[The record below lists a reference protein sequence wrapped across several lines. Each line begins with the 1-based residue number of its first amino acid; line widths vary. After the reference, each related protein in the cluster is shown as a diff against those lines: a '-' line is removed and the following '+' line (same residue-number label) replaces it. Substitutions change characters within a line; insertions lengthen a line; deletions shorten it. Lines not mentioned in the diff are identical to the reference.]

1 LKIRRTEGWVNLG
14 ACALVV
20 SAAALIGGTPR
31 SHARPAV
38 DTPVTERVVQFLRER
53 FAIPDSVKMTAG
65 PLRSSPFPGF
75 EETTVTADT
84 TAVQGA
90 GGMSAKALQP
100 QTVYVT
106 KDGRY
111 VAVGKL
117 FALGTDPKADVV
129 KDVRETFK
137 IPDTT
142 TLTAGPFEKSKY
154 LEFHQTKLS
163 TPDGKSQDFFVTRDD
178 RVVVVGDVMPL
189 DVNLRRKALDT
200 FNLRNQPSVGP
211 ANAPVTIVEF
221 ADLECPT
228 CARFH
233 AFLENELLPRYGNK
247 VRIVFK
253 EFPLPMHDWS
263 RVAAIANECSY
274 QIAPSSFFAFRS
286 MIFSHQTVINVAN
299 VRDTMLQY
307 GEESGVDRLKLA
319 ACIDS
324 QASLPRVEEGKK
336 EGTAVGVNSTP
347 TSFINGRMVVA
358 MPPAEQYFAL
368 VDEAL
373 AKH

>member
-1 LKIRRTEGWVNLG
+1 MKVRRTRCLVNLG
-14 ACALVV
+14 ASALVV
-20 SAAALIGGTPR
+20 GAAVLIGGTTR
-31 SHARPAV
+31 SHALPPV
-38 DTPVTERVVQFLRER
+38 DTPVSTDKVVQYLRER
-53 FAIPDSVKMTAG
+53 FAIPDNVKVTAE
-65 PLRSSPFPGF
+65 PLHNSTFPGF
-75 EETTVTADT
+75 EETTVTTDT
-84 TAVQGA
+84 GKEQ
-90 GGMSAKALQP
+90 KP

-111 VAVGKL
+111 MAVGKL
-117 FALGTDPKADVV
+117 FALGADPKADVL
-129 KDVRETFK
+129 KYVRETFK

-154 LEFHQTKLS
+154 LEFHQTKVA
-163 TPDGKSQDFFVTRDD
+163 TGDGKSQDFFVTRDD
-178 RVVVVGDVMPL
+178 KVVVLGDVMPM

-200 FNLRNQPSVGP
+200 FNLHNQPGVGP
-211 ANAPVTIVEF
+211 ATAPVTIVEY

-233 AFLENELLPRYGNK
+233 AFLESQLVPRYGDK

-263 RVAAIANECSY
+263 RVAAIANECAY
-274 QIAPSSFFAFRS
+274 QIAPSSFFAYRS
-286 MIFSHQTVINVAN
+286 MIFAHQTGINVAN
-299 VRDTMLQY
+299 VRDAMLQY
-307 GEESGVDRLKLA
+307 GEEVGLDRLKLA

-324 QASLPRVEEGKK
+324 QASQARVEDGKK
-336 EGTAVGVNSTP
+336 EGTAVGVSSTP
-347 TSFINGRMVVA
+347 TSFINGRMVVG
-358 MPPAEQYFAL
+358 MPPPEQYFAL